1 MRKTLFATLLAAVI
15 VAASPSP
22 SRAQATTWQID
33 TAHSAATFSVRHL
46 MISTVRGEF
55 SKLTGVVT
63 LDEKDMTKSSVE
75 VTIDATTINTR
86 EPRRDTHLKSADFF
100 DVANHPTMTFRSKQI
115 TTAGEGRWKMTGD
128 LTIRG
133 VTKEVAFDVEG
144 PSPPLQMGNAMIRGA
159 AATVKINR
167 KDFGVAWNRTLETGT
182 VVVGDEVTI
191 SIDLEFRKQPPAA
204 TPGGR

>member
-1 MRKTLFATLLAAVI
+1 MRKTLFATLLAGV
-15 VAASPSP
+15 VLAASPSP

-75 VTIDATTINTR
+75 VTIDATTVNTR

-100 DVANHPTMTFRSKQI
+100 DVTNHLTMTFRSKQI
-115 TTAGEGRWKMTGD
+115 TPAGEGRWKMTGD

-133 VTKEVAFDVEG
+133 VTKEVTFDVEG
-144 PSPPLQMGNAMIRGA
+144 PSAPIQVGNATIRGA
-159 AATVKINR
+159 SATVKISR

-182 VVVGDEVTI
+182 EVVSDEVTI
-191 SIDLEFRKQPPAA
+191 SIDLEFRKQPPAP
-204 TPGGR
+204 TTGGN

>member
-1 MRKTLFATLLAAVI
+1 MRKTLFATLLA
-15 VAASPSP
+15 VALLAAGPSP
-22 SRAQATTWQID
+22 SGAQATPWQID
-33 TAHSAATFSVRHL
+33 PAHSAATFAVRHL

-55 SKLTGVVT
+55 SKLTGVVN

-86 EPRRDTHLKSADFF
+86 EARRDNHLKSADFL

-115 TTAGEGRWKMTGD
+115 TAASEGRWKMTGD

-133 VTKEVAFDVEG
+133 VTKEVTFDVEG
-144 PSPPLQMGNAMIRGA
+144 PTPAIQVGNATVRGA
-159 AATVKINR
+159 SATAKINR
-167 KDFGVAWNRTLETGT
+167 KDFGVAWNRTLETGG
-182 VVVGDEVTI
+182 VVVSEEVTI
-191 SIDLEFRKQPPAA
+191 TIDLEIRKQPPAA